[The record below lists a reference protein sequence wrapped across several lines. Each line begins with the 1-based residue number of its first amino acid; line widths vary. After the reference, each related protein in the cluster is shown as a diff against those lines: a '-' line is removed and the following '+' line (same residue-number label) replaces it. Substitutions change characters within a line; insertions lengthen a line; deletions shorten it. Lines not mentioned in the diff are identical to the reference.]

1 MVQTF
6 LAFLNQ
12 ISANYPLHF
21 FLPAAAM
28 IIMACYYLLN
38 RNSVKA
44 WLGEKRL
51 LFLRGFLLAAL
62 FSSF

>member
-28 IIMACYYLLN
+28 IIMAFYYLLN
-38 RNSVKA
+38 RKEMSYS
-44 WLGEKRL
+44 R
-51 LFLRGFLLAAL
+51 
-62 FSSF
+62 